1 MKKLIDKVDRL
12 FKMDDKINEVLHS
25 EDSAKGEDLGAEF
38 ESVESWSTV
47 ETKYDYFIDLFQLQS
62 KM

>member
-25 EDSAKGEDLGAEF
+25 DDSTKGDLGAEF

-62 KM
+62 KV

>member
-12 FKMDDKINEVLHS
+12 IKMDDKIKEALHS
-25 EDSAKGEDLGAEF
+25 DNSTKGEDLGAEF

-47 ETKYDYFIDLFQLQS
+47 ETKNDHFINLFQLQ
-62 KM
+62 

>member
-1 MKKLIDKVDRL
+1 
-12 FKMDDKINEVLHS
+12 MDDKINEGLHS
-25 EDSAKGEDLGAEF
+25 DDSTKREDLGAEF

-62 KM
+62 KE